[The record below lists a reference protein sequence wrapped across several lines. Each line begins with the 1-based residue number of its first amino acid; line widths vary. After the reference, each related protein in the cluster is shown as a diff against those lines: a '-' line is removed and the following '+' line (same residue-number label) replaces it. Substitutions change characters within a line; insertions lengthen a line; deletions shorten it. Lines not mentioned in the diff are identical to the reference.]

1 MNLESLSTSID
12 WCLDQ
17 LKAEQNPDGSFIS
30 TTREFCRGTLVT
42 SHHRR
47 TTFYPSAITLALQ
60 SSPAKIAEEI
70 RGQAVSFLLHEAGPS
85 YEYRYWSHDQTNLP
99 DYPPDLDDTLL
110 ALAAIHSV
118 DDRLITGRCLAWLLR
133 HLIGVET
140 KPGGPYRTWLFSPG
154 NRTAWQDID
163 GVVNTNIY
171 YALCQLGIKAPGLA
185 DYCRTIVNEQRW
197 HSPYYIGIWPML
209 YSLSRLNL
217 WKKDQTHWATIWQ
230 EYIHSPNDT
239 LSQALVLSSAI
250 RTRYNDQ
257 TNLQRLVTKLVN
269 ACSETNKEL
278 DQCSF
283 IMERHGV
290 DTTELSG
297 ARGWTLATIVEA
309 LELYKQKFYPDPKI
323 NPNTAAQ
330 ACYSNATE
338 KAKQRFFYTPE
349 PLKKLATNALA
360 KIIKLDKHQE
370 IGLAAFYTNLY
381 LNSPLDQNI
390 VEELGQ
396 INMLGWLAQTI
407 YDDWTDENTSQSPL
421 ALAQI
426 AWREVGT
433 AFNSRCQGQPQLNQ
447 WINKL
452 LDEVDATNGLESLA
466 NQITGNNTN
475 LILPENK
482 PHLDFTLNCKSIG
495 HTIPIGITFSL
506 GKKFEKSTL
515 DGVEQMFRHYL
526 SAKQICDDIHDWEA
540 DLKARRLTLVIRLIL
555 EQFRLEN
562 PHIESINLDTNLN
575 TLRTIF
581 WKQAMPASL
590 QLAADWI
597 TQATSWCRDL
607 PWSNKPDFFLT
618 NLQRVQTAIQKC
630 RHDFFKTTEFITT
643 YATIRV

>member
-1 MNLESLSTSID
+1 MNLELLTTSID
-12 WCLDQ
+12 WCLAQ

-30 TTREFCRGTLVT
+30 TTREFCRGTLVA

-60 SSPAKIAEEI
+60 NSPTKIAEEI
-70 RGQAVSFLLHEAGPS
+70 RGQAVSFLLHEAGPN

-171 YALCQLGIKAPGLA
+171 YALCKLGIKTPGLA
-185 DYCRTIVNEQRW
+185 DYCQTLVNEQRW
-197 HSPYYIGIWPML
+197 HSPYYIGIWPTL

-217 WKKDQTHWATIWQ
+217 WKKDRTHWATIWQ

-250 RTRYNDQ
+250 RTHYNDPI
-257 TNLQRLVTKLVN
+257 NLKKLATKLIN
-269 ACSETNKEL
+269 ACSDANKEL

-309 LELYKQKFYPDPKI
+309 LELFKQKFYPEPKI
-323 NPNTAAQ
+323 NSDTATQ
-330 ACYSNATE
+330 TCYTNVTE

-349 PLKKLATNALA
+349 PLKQQATDALV
-360 KIIKLDKHQE
+360 KINKLDKHQE
-370 IGLAAFYTNLY
+370 IGLAAYYTNLY
-381 LNSPLDQNI
+381 LNSPLNQKI
-390 VEELGQ
+390 IEELGQ
-396 INMLGWLAQTI
+396 INMLGWLAQNI
-407 YDDWTDENTSQSPL
+407 YDDWTDENTSQYSL

-433 AFNSRCQGQPQLNQ
+433 AINSRCQGQPQLAQ
-447 WINKL
+447 WVNKL
-452 LDEVDATNGLESLA
+452 LDEVDVTNGLENVTKCS
-466 NQITGNNTN
+466 ITNATN
-475 LILPENK
+475 LLLPNIK
-482 PHLDFTLNCKSIG
+482 PDTVSLLNCKSIG
-495 HTIPIGITFSL
+495 HAIPMGIVFSL
-506 GKKFEKSTL
+506 GKKTGENTL
-515 DGVEQMFRHYL
+515 SGIEQMFRYYL
-526 SAKQICDDIHDWEA
+526 NAKQICDDIHDWEA
-540 DLKARRLTLVIRLIL
+540 DLRAHRLTSVNRLIL
-555 EQFRLEN
+555 DQFQLEN
-562 PHIESINLDTNLN
+562 PNTESINLETDLN
-575 TLRTIF
+575 TLRTLF
-581 WKQAMPASL
+581 WKQAMPVSL

-607 PWSNKPDFFLT
+607 PWSNKPEFFLT
-618 NLQRVQTAIQKC
+618 NLQQVQTAIQKC
-630 RHDFFKTTEFITT
+630 RHDFFKTTEFLTT